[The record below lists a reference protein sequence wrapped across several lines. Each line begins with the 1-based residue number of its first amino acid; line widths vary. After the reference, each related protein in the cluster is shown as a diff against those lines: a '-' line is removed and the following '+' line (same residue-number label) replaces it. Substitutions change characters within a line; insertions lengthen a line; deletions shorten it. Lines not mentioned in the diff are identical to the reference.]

1 MKQAPLLNIIEF
13 NGITYGCQANI
24 LGGYLQQNLIILD
37 PIAPHNI
44 FGYTA
49 KWMISKEQLVL
60 NTVRAK
66 RKGKYI
72 GVKQLLH
79 ASASPIAH
87 WFSGTIQ
94 LFRVN
99 RHHLPL
105 PYKTPIEVLTI
116 ENGKV
121 VNVENAEVF

>member
-1 MKQAPLLNIIEF
+1 MKQAPLLNIIEY

-24 LGGYLQQNLIILD
+24 LGVYLQQNLIILD
-37 PIAPHNI
+37 PIVPHNL

-49 KWMISKEQLVL
+49 KWVISREQLVL

-66 RKGKYI
+66 RNGKYI

-79 ASASPIAH
+79 GSASPFAH
-87 WFSGTIQ
+87 WFSGNIQ
-94 LFRVN
+94 LFRIN

-116 ENGKV
+116 ESGKV
-121 VNVENAEVF
+121 VHVENAEAF